1 MFQFRLCAFDVLFYY
16 NTVPLKCLIQ
26 YVAFIC
32 IDRLWKLLQSRRV
45 LKIMWGFFFTP
56 MLKMCIDKRSKKSTK
71 FATQG
76 LRMFMVFMK
85 LMISCYTWCTRMSFC
100 ILEEKKRA
108 YFRKNKTLIQE
119 LKQNRV
125 LRPKIVSESQNI
137 VKQP

>member
-1 MFQFRLCAFDVLFYY
+1 
-16 NTVPLKCLIQ
+16 
-26 YVAFIC
+26 
-32 IDRLWKLLQSRRV
+32 
-45 LKIMWGFFFTP
+45 
-56 MLKMCIDKRSKKSTK
+56 
-71 FATQG
+71 
-76 LRMFMVFMK
+76 
-85 LMISCYTWCTRMSFC
+85 MSFC